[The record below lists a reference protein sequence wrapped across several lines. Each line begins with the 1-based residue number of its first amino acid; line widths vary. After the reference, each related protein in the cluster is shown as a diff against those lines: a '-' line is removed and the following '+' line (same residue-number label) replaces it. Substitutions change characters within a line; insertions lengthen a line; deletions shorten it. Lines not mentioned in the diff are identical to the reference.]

1 MSFLFSKKAD
11 SHVLR
16 QKIRLEKSETEG
28 RGSQA
33 GAKPAT
39 TCTAGGRTAGNT
51 CGASAGWGGRA
62 PAAGCTSCTCQAKGS
77 VTTPDAERHGEGPGS
92 DGGQVGLLLMGC
104 GRRASCHLDCHVA
117 SGT

>member
-39 TCTAGGRTAGNT
+39 TCTAGGRTAGTLGN
-51 CGASAGWGGRA
+51 GWWKILRTQHRGKKKDLG
-62 PAAGCTSCTCQAKGS
+62 K
-77 VTTPDAERHGEGPGS
+77 
-92 DGGQVGLLLMGC
+92 
-104 GRRASCHLDCHVA
+104 
-117 SGT
+117 